1 MTTDEPG
8 QACTHCSQVARAATK
23 GHIAR
28 LYLNQS
34 SSDPEWGKNYEGVY

>member
-1 MTTDEPG
+1 MVTRSD
-8 QACTHCSQVARAATK
+8 S

-34 SSDPEWGKNYEGVY
+34 SSDPEWGKNYEG

>member
-1 MTTDEPG
+1 MCPTQP
-8 QACTHCSQVARAATK
+8 SAASRCWLAFTAPCCK

-34 SSDPEWGKNYEGVY
+34 SSDPEWGKNYEG

>member
-1 MTTDEPG
+1 MPTQTSLYPVDHPNG
-8 QACTHCSQVARAATK
+8 

-34 SSDPEWGKNYEGVY
+34 LSDPEWGKNYKG